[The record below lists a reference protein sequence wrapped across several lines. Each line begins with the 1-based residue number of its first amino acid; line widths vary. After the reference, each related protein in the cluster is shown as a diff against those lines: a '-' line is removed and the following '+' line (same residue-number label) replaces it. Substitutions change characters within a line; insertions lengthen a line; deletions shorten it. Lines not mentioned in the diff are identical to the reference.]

1 MNYPRRL
8 MRLVRFPVLV
18 DRGARVRPDS
28 TLLRITQRTRVL
40 CIRYQRYDGQADAIS
55 QDSSIDFEPSP
66 CSYNR
71 ARCPSAM
78 RDQSELFRKPLEV
91 EKESEVV
98 FKDVTLDCDSKAER
112 QIQDALFED
121 VERFL
126 GSKFIARNV

>member
-55 QDSSIDFEPSP
+55 QDSSIDFEPSH

-71 ARCPSAM
+71 ARCPSAV

-98 FKDVTLDCDSKAER
+98 LV
-112 QIQDALFED
+112 
-121 VERFL
+121 
-126 GSKFIARNV
+126 